1 VARLNVLMT
10 AASRRVALVQGLRR
24 AVSRP
29 GYSGEVVVCDVN
41 PHSPAVQMAHR
52 AYEVPL
58 SDDPAYLDTIF
69 QICQAHDIGLVVP
82 TIDDELP
89 LFAEHRA
96 RFESAGIKV
105 SVSPL
110 ETTLACNDKLATC
123 QRLRAAG
130 VAAAATW
137 LPRRLPKSATTPL
150 FIKPRGG
157 RGGVQAYRANTAEE
171 LAFFSNYVADAVVQE
186 FLDGPEFTL
195 DLFCDFRGR
204 PLSVVPRQRV
214 VIRAGVI
221 DRGRTVDDPALI
233 DLALQCARVFDFFGP
248 VNIQCRIAGGRPVVF
263 EINAR
268 FSGGIPLTI
277 AAGADFPA
285 MLVDLALGRKVAP
298 AIGRFR
304 AGLWMSSYETS
315 LFFDERQAALERL
328 TPVGVREAIR

>member
-24 AVSRP
+24 ALARP
-29 GYSGEVVVCDVN
+29 DTSGEVIVCDVN
-41 PHSPAVQMAHR
+41 PHSPAVQVAHR
-52 AYEVPL
+52 AYEAPL
-58 SDDPAYLDTIF
+58 SDDPSYLDEIF
-69 QICQAHDIGLVVP
+69 QICQAHDIGLIVP

-89 LFAEHRA
+89 LFAAHRA
-96 RFESAGIKV
+96 RFETAGV
-105 SVSPL
+105 RVAVSPL
-110 ETTLACNDKLATC
+110 ETTRACNDKLATC

-137 LPRRLPKSATTPL
+137 LPPRLPKSAPLPL

-157 RGGVQAYRANTAEE
+157 RGGVQAHRANTPEE
-171 LAFFSNYVADAVVQE
+171 LSFFANYVTDPVVQE

-195 DLFCDFRGR
+195 DLLCDFRGR
-204 PLSVVPRQRV
+204 PLSVVPRERV

-221 DRGRTVDDPALI
+221 DRGRTVNDAALI
-233 DLALQCARVFDFFGP
+233 ELALQCAGVFDFFGA
-248 VNIQCRIAGGRPVVF
+248 VNIQCRVAGGRPVVF

-285 MLVDLALGRKVAP
+285 MLVDLALGRRVAP

-315 LFFDERQAALERL
+315 LFFDERDAALEKL
-328 TPVGVREAIR
+328 TPVGVREALR

>member
-10 AASRRVALVQGLRR
+10 AASRRVALVQGLQR
-24 AVSRP
+24 ALARP
-29 GYSGEVVVCDVN
+29 GVSGDVIVCDVN
-41 PHSPAVQMAHR
+41 PMSPAVQIAHR

-58 SDDPAYLDTIF
+58 SGDPGYLDEILTI
-69 QICQAHDIGLVVP
+69 CRAHDVGLIVP

-89 LFAEHRA
+89 RFAEDCA
-96 RFESAGIKV
+96 RFEAEGIRV
-105 SVSPL
+105 AVSPL

-123 QRLRAAG
+123 RTLRAAG

-137 LPRRLPKSATTPL
+137 LPRRLPKSATLPL
-150 FIKPRGG
+150 FVKPRGG
-157 RGGVQAYRANTAEE
+157 RGGIQAFRATTANE
-171 LAFFSNYVADAVVQE
+171 LEFFAGYVADPVVQE

-195 DLFCDFRGR
+195 DLLCDFAGE
-204 PLSVVPRQRV
+204 PLSIVPRERV

-233 DLALQCARVFDFFGP
+233 ALALDCARVFEFHGP
-248 VNIQCRIAGGRPVVF
+248 VNIQCRVVDGRPVVF

-285 MLVDLALGRKVAP
+285 MLVDLALGRPVPP
-298 AIGRFR
+298 AIGQFR
-304 AGLWMSSYETS
+304 ADLWMSSYETS
-315 LFFDERQAALERL
+315 LFFDERHAALERC
-328 TPVGVREAIR
+328 TPVGVREVVR